1 VQIVVPIKRQ
11 LINDIRFKTISGI
24 QFDPRDL
31 GVPKSHP
38 HKKLYAC
45 RCRSKSLP
53 PSRMRC
59 ACDIAGL
66 AHSYE
71 QHWSTH
77 SCRYTPNY
85 LRKFAAV
92 CLEPPADSDL
102 EDVLAEGTGGLARLL
117 GTLATTVGRQVPS

>member
-53 PSRMRC
+53 LGC
-59 ACDIAGL
+59 AVHAILPGWRTL
-66 AHSYE
+66 TSNT
-71 QHWSTH
+71 HWSTH

-102 EDVLAEGTGGLARLL
+102 EDVLAEGTYRRTDCHGCWAHLRPL
-117 GTLATTVGRQVPS
+117 